1 VTSEITLISSVRI
14 NCYTTSSAKF
24 VLSSRN
30 RRSPP
35 AGFSYIQKDALHD
48 DLIVA
53 WRVTGGSEEVRK
65 EGRGAKGAP
74 GVCHKGEMNAW
85 ALNVNGRSAR
95 EKKEG
100 KVRNFGR
107 CPYLGTHSTRAFFP
121 VLTRSQIIRS
131 RDIVLLS
138 LKFSDVHPCPI
149 VILRP
154 YYTMHWERCELW
166 KTLSIRLYK
175 LYRLQIYYWQTNK

>member
-1 VTSEITLISSVRI
+1 MTSEITLISSVRI

-95 EKKEG
+95 EKKRGE
-100 KVRNFGR
+100 
-107 CPYLGTHSTRAFFP
+107 S
-121 VLTRSQIIRS
+121 S
-131 RDIVLLS
+131 
-138 LKFSDVHPCPI
+138 
-149 VILRP
+149 
-154 YYTMHWERCELW
+154 ELW
-166 KTLSIRLYK
+166 QMSIPRHARHQGFLSRSHEK
-175 LYRLQIYYWQTNK
+175 SDHPVPRYRFIVSEI